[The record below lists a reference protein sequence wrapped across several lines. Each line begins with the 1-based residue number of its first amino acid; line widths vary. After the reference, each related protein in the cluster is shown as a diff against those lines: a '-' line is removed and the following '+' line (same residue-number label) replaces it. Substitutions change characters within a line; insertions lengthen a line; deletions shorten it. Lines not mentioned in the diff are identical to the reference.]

1 MTELEKYEAVNKCET
16 FQELADVIMSFADED
31 GYIAG
36 RNKQFDAKLMAG
48 RCLHFNNSAPNNLTR
63 QWGIRQQAFYI
74 QYYGK

>member
-16 FQELADVIMSFADED
+16 FQELADVIKSFGKD
-31 GYIAG
+31 GIIQG
-36 RNKQFDAKLMAG
+36 RSKQFNSELMAE
-48 RCLHFNNSAPNNLTR
+48 RCLNFNVSSPNNLTR